1 FSEKGTQKEKNEIF
15 NASIRVHFL
24 FSIIA
29 FILLQTIG
37 QILFYYFLNIPEG
50 KLHSAQIAYQ
60 CVIFIFF
67 FNIISVPFQAAI
79 NSYEDMDVLAK
90 AGVIDSVL
98 KLLAAYSLSYF
109 NYNRLEIYS
118 SMFLLITIIIN
129 FYYFYYCRINYKD
142 AVIGLSP
149 VKKSTYIQLTSFA
162 SWTVFGSFASL
173 IRKQGS
179 VILLNM

>member
-1 FSEKGTQKEKNEIF
+1 MNSKIFKNSIYLFFRLFITTILVLVSTRIVLDRLGVEDFGIYNVITGAVFLFTFINNAMASSTQRNITFFSEKGTQKEKNEIF

-79 NSYEDMDVLAK
+79 NSYEDMD
-90 AGVIDSVL
+90 
-98 KLLAAYSLSYF
+98 
-109 NYNRLEIYS
+109 
-118 SMFLLITIIIN
+118 
-129 FYYFYYCRINYKD
+129 
-142 AVIGLSP
+142 
-149 VKKSTYIQLTSFA
+149 
-162 SWTVFGSFASL
+162 
-173 IRKQGS
+173 
-179 VILLNM
+179 